1 MELNEIKKQ
10 MVIVSRDKERAAKM
24 QEIFLKDDDCFGKGY
39 SETAE
44 PCGMCNVI
52 VEFDG
57 RRDCMSGWCRKFTLE
72 FRTDEPEC
80 EDKR

>member
-1 MELNEIKKQ
+1 MTLNEVKEKI
-10 MVIVSRDKERAAKM
+10 MIISRDRKRASEL
-24 QEIFLKDDDCFGKGY
+24 QESLKSEDDCFGKGY

-44 PCGMCNVI
+44 PCGICNVV

-72 FRTDEPEC
+72 FGTDEPEC